1 MVSTTLGV
9 DTFQYELA
17 LIAACGKHPMKF
29 EEVAAIVSAADFN
42 EVAFSN
48 MFKVATDL
56 AARDELTTPKL
67 ILHARRSGAFDG
79 VKEPEELQRMIL
91 NAAISRELVMDYA
104 KQVRDLSMRRKA
116 AAIAQEIFDYSQTD
130 EFSPEGVVEIAT
142 RAMPDSG
149 AEEQSFK
156 DYLLDYFEQ
165 KLSGEVERSPV
176 TGFEEIDKWM
186 RGIGDNRLIV
196 LAARPGTGK
205 TAIALQILRNIAKQ
219 REFGIPAFFSL
230 EMGKRELTDRMVA
243 SIAGLNAQMVMRNEL
258 DDEQRERFS
267 KAVDLLR
274 KMPMYI
280 DDKPRVTVQYIKRKC
295 LALKRKHGR
304 ISCIFIDYL
313 GLLDML
319 AQKGEQSHDVIAKV
333 TRELKLFAKEIG
345 CSIILLAQLNR
356 SSERENRP
364 PIMSDLRGSGAIE
377 QDADMIVFLH
387 DTNKSKDPLESKI
400 EFIVAK
406 GRQTGVA
413 TFRLDFL
420 KAVQRMRESLK

>member
-1 MVSTTLGV
+1 MVSTTIGA

-42 EVAFSN
+42 EVAFS
-48 MFKVATDL
+48 KVFAIAVEL

-67 ILHARRSGAFDG
+67 MLHAKRSGAFEG
-79 VKEPEELQRMIL
+79 VKEPDELQRMIL
-91 NAAISRELVMDYA
+91 NAPISRELVMDYA

-130 EFSPEGVVEIAT
+130 GFSPEGVVELAA
-142 RAMPDSG
+142 RAMPDNEV
-149 AEEQSFK
+149 EEQNFR
-156 DYLLDYFEQ
+156 DYLLDYFEH
-165 KLSGEVERSPV
+165 KLSGEVVKTPL
-176 TGFEEIDKWM
+176 TGFDGIDRWM
-186 RGIGDNRLIV
+186 HGIGDDRLIV

-219 REFGIPAFFSL
+219 SEFGIPAFFSL

-243 SIAGLNAQMVMRNEL
+243 SIAGLNTQMVMRNEL
-258 DDEQRERFS
+258 DEEQRDRLAKS
-267 KAVDLLR
+267 VNALR
-274 KMPMYI
+274 HMQMYI
-280 DDKPRVTVQYIKRKC
+280 DDKPRVSVQYIRRKC
-295 LALKRKHGR
+295 LALKRKYKKL
-304 ISCIFIDYL
+304 SCIFIDYL
-313 GLLDML
+313 GLMEMQQ
-319 AQKGEQSHDVIAKV
+319 QKGEQGHEVIGKV
-333 TRELKLFAKEIG
+333 TRDLKIFAKEIG

-356 SSERENRP
+356 MSERENRP
-364 PIMSDLRGSGAIE
+364 PIMADLRGSGAIE
-377 QDADMIVFLH
+377 QDADMIIFLY
-387 DTNKSKDPLESKI
+387 DTNESKDPLESKI
-400 EFIVAK
+400 EFIVSK